1 MLVALLTQG
10 KLSLAQTLEL
20 NNATIQLLPLQTLI
34 DSALMNSPLLK
45 QQDALITKQELLA
58 KIEKRRWLNTLAL
71 TGSAAYGTGNNLSL
85 TNQGPVLT
93 NTLTTQTTVFYNAG
107 ITFYLPIANIF
118 TTKVKIKAEKEEI
131 YYQQE
136 KKEEIEQTI
145 TQSVIAGYQELLL
158 LDKKLAVKAS
168 KVNSFQVS
176 KDLAY
181 EQMQNG
187 TINITDY
194 NEVIEK
200 YNAALLELEET
211 KSEMTTAF
219 YLLELLVG
227 TKIIYEKKP

>member
-1 MLVALLTQG
+1 M
-10 KLSLAQTLEL
+10 
-20 NNATIQLLPLQTLI
+20 IQI
-34 DSALMNSPLLK
+34 
-45 QQDALITKQELLA
+45 
-58 KIEKRRWLNTLAL
+58 
-71 TGSAAYGTGNNLSL
+71 NLSL
-85 TNQGPVLT
+85 C
-93 NTLTTQTTVFYNAG
+93 
-107 ITFYLPIANIF
+107 
-118 TTKVKIKAEKEEI
+118 
-131 YYQQE
+131 
-136 KKEEIEQTI
+136 
-145 TQSVIAGYQELLL
+145 
-158 LDKKLAVKAS
+158 LAVKAS